1 MVRAVR
7 WITGVVL
14 SIAVWLGVLY
24 APFSRSNALD
34 LIILYS
40 PVAIIVSFGLFSLFF
55 IIYGVVTFNDCPGE
69 AEKLKQQI
77 DEARRNLK
85 KAASTHIDIVMVWSP
100 VSDAIKWRR
109 VISKFTDPTLSENF
123 SISLGDW
130 VYVDQIS
137 DGLNQT
143 PSSQW
148 YYGFKCGSSTMR
160 GVFPVS
166 CTEEPLGLDLPEIYA
181 EIMSFLPMAQQM
193 FSVGD
198 RRVFHKATIYLQEM
212 AGCSDKMRHSFSQ
225 AESKR
230 HKCDALDFLSLCE
243 RYIGFPL
250 QIRLPN
256 PLSYISVQL
265 YEEYIRN
272 EKESKERERP
282 RGDLFHICVELGRY
296 PSNTLTLFLASQSM
310 RLPDSSSTGSGS
322 DQDSHLI
329 NVHNHL
335 IEFLKGNNDGT
346 SLSSFSSSGLQFGD
360 FCRISEN
367 AIIEGSRQNCILQE
381 LKPFSPSDT
390 RILLVIMADRVGS
403 VISRRG
409 RNAQMDIC
417 LSVGENERF
426 RRPMAIACLDITKD
440 LLSTLLPF
448 HTPRFLERHPRN
460 PLVCPSRVVTL
471 RKQLVRREYP
481 GAIIA
486 RPYGILE
493 GNLSSTET
501 IRNDFFVTI
510 KSASFD
516 KTATRKEYNVEVEI
530 SLRDPHGRP
539 LPWIESTGDTQYVS
553 SISASR
559 SQPRW
564 NELIRIAMPWSTNSS
579 NMQYAGDH
587 FSQLENLLAGSTVAE
602 DHIEPV
608 ISSSLSLRSSGRS
621 VTFSQRTPTSAHLR
635 FIVRH
640 RSTVSGGHLSLI
652 ILRVPLYQEAQR
664 KAVVFAGL
672 DLLVHPSD
680 EILNP
685 FMILAEASTGL
696 VSFDGSVHRAPT
708 SFIVK
713 KTKKT
718 WTSPRDKVL
727 GVAFLPL
734 GSPDEHAFTKDG
746 DYSLFI
752 HKMDEH
758 DIAECKY
765 LSKEAIAFVGP
776 GSINSSGSSGGNKSS
791 GLGKSENGL
800 AHGSMAASLLNSM
813 ANSFSGRTSRQPDT
827 LNVTTLLASNQ
838 YTTDEHLAKILSWRE
853 NMDDVVFCLKLLISH
868 AEKESEL
875 KKASELTLFRIQLI
889 DCLLQILSTSDAV
902 EPSIHVQELHHF
914 TVALLARLYREL
926 NTNTVAS
933 ELLEKYLQSSVFVY
947 SGLHLNYLQ
956 VFIDLLSR
964 SVPSRAN
971 STTPATEGGL
981 IDVSKI
987 CTVFSWAFKFIAKSR
1002 ELEIQRMRTENP
1014 GMLEKAEKRFTNA
1027 VDNFFDVILDVA
1039 VVDSDQLL
1047 KSHIFKHISET
1058 IDPLA
1063 LVYSQRSL
1071 TNYLERLV
1079 QRTIQC
1085 PNLPNHNILSGCLR
1099 SVLMEDTECRKIL
1112 VPPIITNLKK
1122 LFSANLDITLE
1133 PCRSETNSMMT
1144 YFCNILTL
1152 FMERFVKTVIASS
1165 DTESTDSVSGNREFH
1180 HQFVQQG
1187 LLRWVMHEYGRI
1199 LLSLQ
1204 RTASSAPNSRPAS
1217 SELTSTTGQTLLA
1230 TQSPVKSRFLYL
1242 QPVLGCLAS
1251 VFTSILQQ
1259 IRSSDWEALL
1269 TPKHQPRLN
1278 CTCATCVGLE
1288 LTETSDFLH
1297 ELFFIFLLSHSW
1309 PAYPGLHGT
1318 NRTFKYHNLPAHL
1331 VSPLA
1336 SESMSEQPWVEML
1349 ALQSTVELETMRVIF
1364 KVCMQPYFM
1373 CSNSSPGKLDA
1384 GQQKSR
1390 LLINSLQRCLGNFIT
1405 TQPHLWLE
1413 ELPTITVVATAPRLP
1428 NGCLGDLRVFAVRLL
1443 ERLWQAIGQPHQ
1455 TRYME
1460 YFIPTVISAS
1470 TEPVSELRKI
1480 CVKMLVDM
1488 LRVNPLAAEPFLI
1501 RDIDRVMN
1509 WALPEFST
1517 EILNLLEAEVPD
1529 GAIESLGRRISIGLR
1544 RGAPVKFSP
1553 SNLSVTT
1560 EKSRTRILGDM
1571 IRQINYLREYSEV
1584 ITRRSKLSGMLAIN
1598 NLRTYYDSIK
1608 RKDMTIRYLFKLEEL
1623 HEQSENDIERGYTLE
1638 RISGQYCWSSNSVDI
1653 SEVSDRYADLGIIS
1667 SSALKEALLLD
1678 ALKYLKAGG
1687 DWKRAID
1694 VCDQLTVF
1702 YRDVTADLVSLGAI
1716 LNEQSQLY
1724 TNFVS
1729 GGARNQCCYKYYAL
1743 HFSTRQDSPGFIGT
1757 TVVYRT
1763 LSQLNEVK
1771 MTLCEQFPEYHVETH
1786 NPQPLTAVVTQVT
1799 DEVPTI
1805 RLVGNL
1811 QPVPELPP
1819 NWASGEAAANL
1830 SPHIKAYYDWNQV
1843 RQFTRTYHFKPSKSA
1858 NGKEMPVAEEVRY
1871 ILSEKLPNIV
1881 SFMPVEDIT
1890 TRTLSKAELVV
1901 NLVQDMS
1908 RSLSSMI
1915 AEITSST
1922 NPQALLSNFVGKLS
1936 TSIHSPVSGGLT
1948 ALLTSVNLVDDSAD
1962 ERQSEQLSDAI
1973 FQLLQVQAEGLTLC
1987 RNFEASSEAGGPI
2000 SNLLPTMLEQFRSLI
2015 HEMSMKFGI
2024 SVFQLQEQMQ
2034 FGSSERT
2041 LLTSGAAHTNPYRAG
2056 RVYRRAPDIP
2066 NSSQS
2071 IRARTNSP
2079 LSPPSEEP
2087 RKTYATSLLPQTPP
2101 PLPERPSDLSSLHD
2115 IAGEEASRFPH
2126 IDSRRPPCS
2135 LLPEPDRAAGAVS
2148 SPSDAAPPPLPK
2160 KPPKP
2165 PPRNVGRVNYTPTL
2179 NDALI
2184 CVDIKNRSSFI
2195 LDLSSALA
2203 KFPDA
2208 GDLR

>member
-1 MVRAVR
+1 MKLTAAFFPQLCLLISFSSTRA
-7 WITGVVL
+7 T
-14 SIAVWLGVLY
+14 
-24 APFSRSNALD
+24 
-34 LIILYS
+34 
-40 PVAIIVSFGLFSLFF
+40 SFHL
-55 IIYGVVTFNDCPGE
+55 
-69 AEKLKQQI
+69 Q
-77 DEARRNLK
+77 
-85 KAASTHIDIVMVWSP
+85 
-100 VSDAIKWRR
+100 
-109 VISKFTDPTLSENF
+109 SEH
-123 SISLGDW
+123 
-130 VYVDQIS
+130 

-193 FSVGD
+193 FS
-198 RRVFHKATIYLQEM
+198 
-212 AGCSDKMRHSFSQ
+212 
-225 AESKR
+225 
-230 HKCDALDFLSLCE
+230 
-243 RYIGFPL
+243 
-250 QIRLPN
+250 
-256 PLSYISVQL
+256 
-265 YEEYIRN
+265 
-272 EKESKERERP
+272 RP

-367 AIIEGSRQNCILQE
+367 AIIEGSRREPKTSVIFSE

-471 RKQLVRREYP
+471 RNSSETCHSDVLNKLANETRSSVLDMLPSASIFKSTESAPVGSVLPPSYPVSQTNISSDASEDLDVEIKSVKTLDLQSYHLVRREYP

-640 RSTVSGGHLSLI
+640 RSTVS
-652 ILRVPLYQEAQR
+652 E
-664 KAVVFAGL
+664 
-672 DLLVHPSD
+672 
-680 EILNP
+680 
-685 FMILAEASTGL
+685 
-696 VSFDGSVHRAPT
+696 
-708 SFIVK
+708 
-713 KTKKT
+713 
-718 WTSPRDKVL
+718 PRDKVL

-875 KKASELTLFRIQLI
+875 KKFRIQLI

-1460 YFIPTVISAS
+1460 YFIPTVISVS

-2071 IRARTNSP
+2071 IRARTSFQRDLNFLDDNCLDSP

-2165 PPRNVGRVNYTPTL
+2165 PPRTSVYPVT
-2179 NDALI
+2179 
-2184 CVDIKNRSSFI
+2184 
-2195 LDLSSALA
+2195 
-2203 KFPDA
+2203 
-2208 GDLR
+2208 

>member
-1 MVRAVR
+1 MKLTAAFFPPLC
-7 WITGVVL
+7 L
-14 SIAVWLGVLY
+14 S
-24 APFSRSNALD
+24 
-34 LIILYS
+34 
-40 PVAIIVSFGLFSLFF
+40 VSFL
-55 IIYGVVTFNDCPGE
+55 
-69 AEKLKQQI
+69 
-77 DEARRNLK
+77 
-85 KAASTHIDIVMVWSP
+85 STRATSFH
-100 VSDAIKWRR
+100 
-109 VISKFTDPTLSENF
+109 LQSEH
-123 SISLGDW
+123 
-130 VYVDQIS
+130 

-148 YYGFKCGSSTMR
+148 YYGFKCGSTTLR

-166 CTEEPLGLDLPEIYA
+166 CTEEPLDLDLPEIYA

-193 FSVGD
+193 FS
-198 RRVFHKATIYLQEM
+198 
-212 AGCSDKMRHSFSQ
+212 
-225 AESKR
+225 
-230 HKCDALDFLSLCE
+230 
-243 RYIGFPL
+243 
-250 QIRLPN
+250 
-256 PLSYISVQL
+256 
-265 YEEYIRN
+265 
-272 EKESKERERP
+272 RP

-310 RLPDSSSTGSGS
+310 RLPDSSSTNNGS

-335 IEFLKGNNDGT
+335 IEFLKGNDDGT

-367 AIIEGSRQNCILQE
+367 AIIEVSRREPKTSVIFSE

-409 RNAQMDIC
+409 RNAHMDIC

-440 LLSTLLPF
+440 LLSALLPF
-448 HTPRFLERHPRN
+448 HTPHSLERHSRK

-471 RKQLVRREYP
+471 RNSSETCYSDVLNKLANETRSSVLDMLPSASIFKSTESAPVGSVLPPSYPVSQTNISSDASEDLDVEIKSVKTLDLQSYHLVRREYP

-564 NELIRIAMPWSTNSS
+564 NELVRIAMPWSTNSS

-608 ISSSLSLRSSGRS
+608 ISSSSSLRSSGHS

-640 RSTVSGGHLSLI
+640 RSTVS
-652 ILRVPLYQEAQR
+652 E
-664 KAVVFAGL
+664 
-672 DLLVHPSD
+672 
-680 EILNP
+680 
-685 FMILAEASTGL
+685 
-696 VSFDGSVHRAPT
+696 
-708 SFIVK
+708 
-713 KTKKT
+713 
-718 WTSPRDKVL
+718 PRDKVL

-813 ANSFSGRTSRQPDT
+813 TNSFSGRTSRQPDT

-875 KKASELTLFRIQLI
+875 KKFRIQLI
-889 DCLLQILSTSDAV
+889 DCLLQILSTCDAV
-902 EPSIHVQELHHF
+902 EPSIHVHELHRF

-933 ELLEKYLQSSVFVY
+933 ELLEKYLQSSAFVY

-1002 ELEIQRMRTENP
+1002 KLEIQRMRTENP

-1071 TNYLERLV
+1071 TNYLKRLV

-1165 DTESTDSVSGNREFH
+1165 DTESTDSVFGNREFH

-1349 ALQSTVELETMRVIF
+1349 ALQSTVELETMKVIF
-1364 KVCMQPYFM
+1364 EVCMQPYFM

-1390 LLINSLQRCLGNFIT
+1390 LLINSLQRCLGSFIT

-1460 YFIPTVISAS
+1460 CFIPTVISAS

-1544 RGAPVKFSP
+1544 RGTPVKFSP

-1678 ALKYLKAGG
+1678 ALKYLKVGG
-1687 DWKRAID
+1687 DWRRAID

-1702 YRDVTADLVSLGAI
+1702 YRDVTADLVSLSAI

-1743 HFSTRQDSPGFIGT
+1743 HFSARQDSPGFIGT

-1922 NPQALLSNFVGKLS
+1922 NPHALLSNFVGKLS

-1962 ERQSEQLSDAI
+1962 ERQSEQLSDAV

-1987 RNFEASSEAGGPI
+1987 RNLESSSEAGGPI

-2041 LLTSGAAHTNPYRAG
+2041 LLTSSAAHTNPYRAC
-2056 RVYRRAPDIP
+2056 RVYRRALDIP

-2071 IRARTNSP
+2071 IRARTSFQQDMNFLDDNCLDSP

-2087 RKTYATSLLPQTPP
+2087 RKTYAISLLPQTPP
-2101 PLPERPSDLSSLHD
+2101 PLPERPSDLPSLHD

-2126 IDSRRPPCS
+2126 IDSGRPPCS
-2135 LLPEPDRAAGAVS
+2135 LLPEPDRVAGAVS
-2148 SPSDAAPPPLPK
+2148 SPSNAVPPPLPK

-2165 PPRNVGRVNYTPTL
+2165 PPRTSVYPVT
-2179 NDALI
+2179 
-2184 CVDIKNRSSFI
+2184 
-2195 LDLSSALA
+2195 
-2203 KFPDA
+2203 
-2208 GDLR
+2208 

>member
-1 MVRAVR
+1 
-7 WITGVVL
+7 
-14 SIAVWLGVLY
+14 
-24 APFSRSNALD
+24 
-34 LIILYS
+34 
-40 PVAIIVSFGLFSLFF
+40 
-55 IIYGVVTFNDCPGE
+55 
-69 AEKLKQQI
+69 
-77 DEARRNLK
+77 
-85 KAASTHIDIVMVWSP
+85 MVWSP
-100 VSDAIKWRR
+100 VADAVKWRR
-109 VISKFTDPTLSENF
+109 VISKFSDPAISKNF

-137 DGLNQT
+137 DSLNRT
-143 PSSQW
+143 TSSQW
-148 YYGFKCGSSTMR
+148 YYGFKCGSSTLC

-166 CTEEPLGLDLPEIYA
+166 CTERPSDEDFPEIYA

-193 FSVGD
+193 F
-198 RRVFHKATIYLQEM
+198 T
-212 AGCSDKMRHSFSQ
+212 
-225 AESKR
+225 
-230 HKCDALDFLSLCE
+230 
-243 RYIGFPL
+243 
-250 QIRLPN
+250 
-256 PLSYISVQL
+256 
-265 YEEYIRN
+265 
-272 EKESKERERP
+272 
-282 RGDLFHICVELGRY
+282 
-296 PSNTLTLFLASQSM
+296 
-310 RLPDSSSTGSGS
+310 
-322 DQDSHLI
+322 
-329 NVHNHL
+329 
-335 IEFLKGNNDGT
+335 
-346 SLSSFSSSGLQFGD
+346 
-360 FCRISEN
+360 
-367 AIIEGSRQNCILQE
+367 E

-390 RILLVIMADRVGS
+390 RILLIFMLDRVGPA
-403 VISRRG
+403 ISRRG
-409 RNAQMDIC
+409 RNAQTDAR
-417 LSVGENERF
+417 LSVSENERF
-426 RRPMAIACLDITKD
+426 RRPMAIACVDITKD
-440 LLSTLLPF
+440 ILSTLLPF
-448 HTPRFLERHPRN
+448 HTPRSLERQPRKS
-460 PLVCPSRVVTL
+460 LVCSSRTVSLRNSSETCHFDALNKLASETRSSVWDLLPSSNAFKPAEGAPLGSVLPPSYPVSQTNVGVDASEDLDVEIKSVKTL
-471 RKQLVRREYP
+471 NLQSYHLVRREYP

-516 KTATRKEYNVEVEI
+516 KTATRKEYNVEVEV
-530 SLRDPHGRP
+530 SLRDSHGRP
-539 LPWIESTGDTQYVS
+539 LPWIENTGDTQYVS

-559 SQPRW
+559 CQPRW
-564 NELIRIAMPWSTNSS
+564 NELVRIAMPWSMNPP
-579 NMQYAGDH
+579 NMQYPDDH
-587 FSQLENLLAGSTVAE
+587 FSQLENLLNGSTVAE

-608 ISSSLSLRSSGRS
+608 TSSSSSPRSSGDS
-621 VTFSQRTPTSAHLR
+621 ATFSRSTPTSAHLR
-635 FIVRH
+635 FVVRH
-640 RSTVSGGHLSLI
+640 RSTVSGGFMKSGRFRW
-652 ILRVPLYQEAQR
+652 LRSPSPSFGRDPKPLYDS
-664 KAVVFAGL
+664 AVIGGSL
-672 DLLVHPSD
+672 NRSGQLRWLRSPS
-680 EILNP
+680 P
-685 FMILAEASTGL
+685 H
-696 VSFDGSVHRAPT
+696 SFLRQDD
-708 SFIVK
+708 K
-713 KTKKT
+713 KN
-718 WTSPRDKVL
+718 SDFEPRDKVL

-734 GSPDEHAFTKDG
+734 GSPDDHTFTKDG

-752 HKMDEH
+752 HKMDEQ
-758 DIAECKY
+758 DISECKY

-776 GSINSSGSSGGNKSS
+776 GSINSSGSSGGTKSS

-800 AHGSMAASLLNSM
+800 AHGSMAASLLNSV
-813 ANSFSGRTSRQPDT
+813 ASSFSGRTSRQPDT
-827 LNVTTLLASNQ
+827 LNVTTLLSSNQ

-853 NMDDVVFCLKLLISH
+853 NMDDVVFCLKRLISH
-868 AEKESEL
+868 VEKENEL
-875 KKASELTLFRIQLI
+875 KKAAFQFRIQLI
-889 DCLLQILSTSDAV
+889 DCLLQILSISDAA
-902 EPSIHVQELHHF
+902 ESSIHVQELHRF
-914 TVALLARLYREL
+914 AVALLARLYREMNN
-926 NTNTVAS
+926 NTAAL
-933 ELLEKYLQSSVFVY
+933 ELLEKYLQSPIFIY
-947 SGLHLNYLQ
+947 SGVHLNYLQ
-956 VFIDLLSR
+956 VFVDLLSR
-964 SVPSRAN
+964 CVPSRVN
-971 STTPATEGGL
+971 STTPVTEGGL

-987 CTVFSWAFKFIAKSR
+987 CTVFAWAFKFISKSR
-1002 ELEIQRMRTENP
+1002 ELEIKRMRMGNF
-1014 GMLEKAEKRFTNA
+1014 GMFEEAEKRFTNA
-1027 VDNFFDVILDVA
+1027 VDSFFDVILDIA
-1039 VVDSDQLL
+1039 VVGSDQLL

-1071 TNYLERLV
+1071 TSYLERLV
-1079 QRTIQC
+1079 QCTIQC

-1099 SVLMEDTECRKIL
+1099 SVLMEDMECRKIL

-1122 LFSANLDITLE
+1122 LFSTNLDITLE
-1133 PCRSETNSMMT
+1133 PCRSEPNSMMT

-1152 FMERFVKTVIASS
+1152 FMERFVETVMASS
-1165 DTESTDSVSGNREFH
+1165 GTELADSVSGNPEFH
-1180 HQFVQQG
+1180 HQFVQEG
-1187 LLRWVMHEYGRI
+1187 LLRWVMREYGRI

-1204 RTASSAPNSRPAS
+1204 RTASAPNSRPAS
-1217 SELTSTTGQTLLA
+1217 SELMSTAGQTLLA

-1259 IRSSDWEALL
+1259 LRSSDWEALL

-1278 CTCATCVGLE
+1278 CACTTCVGLE

-1318 NRTFKYHNLPAHL
+1318 NRSFKYHNLPTHL

-1336 SESMSEQPWVEML
+1336 SESMREQPWVEML
-1349 ALQSTVELETMRVIF
+1349 ALQSTVELETMKVIF
-1364 KVCMQPYFM
+1364 DVCMQPYFM
-1373 CSNSSPGKLDA
+1373 CNNSSSPGKLDA

-1390 LLINSLQRCLGNFIT
+1390 LLINLLQRCLGSFIT

-1428 NGCLGDLRVFAVRLL
+1428 NG
-1443 ERLWQAIGQPHQ
+1443 QPHQ

-1460 YFIPTVISAS
+1460 YFIPTVINAS

-1529 GAIESLGRRISIGLR
+1529 GAIESLGRRVSIGLR

-1553 SNLSVTT
+1553 SNLSVTA
-1560 EKSRTRILGDM
+1560 EKSRTRILSDM

-1638 RISGQYCWSSNSVDI
+1638 RISGQYSWSSNSVDI
-1653 SEVSDRYADLGIIS
+1653 SEVSDRYADLGNIS

-1687 DWKRAID
+1687 DWKRAIE

-1702 YRDVTADLVSLGAI
+1702 YRDVTADLANLSAI
-1716 LNEQSQLY
+1716 LSEQSQLY
-1724 TNFVS
+1724 ANFIS

-1743 HFSTRQDSPGFIGT
+1743 HFSTRQDSPGFIET

-1771 MTLCEQFPEYHVETH
+1771 MTLCEQFPEYHVETY
-1786 NPQPLTAVVTQVT
+1786 NPQPLTAVATQVT

-1890 TRTLSKAELVV
+1890 TRTLSKVELVV

-1915 AEITSST
+1915 AEIISST
-1922 NPQALLSNFVGKLS
+1922 NPHALLSNFIGKLS

-1962 ERQSEQLSDAI
+1962 ERQSEQLSDAV
-1973 FQLLQVQAEGLTLC
+1973 FQLLEVQAEGLTLC
-1987 RNFEASSEAGGPI
+1987 RKLEASSEAGGPI
-2000 SNLLPTMLEQFRSLI
+2000 SSLLPTMLEQFCSLI

-2024 SVFQLQEQMQ
+2024 SVSKLQEQVEV
-2034 FGSSERT
+2034 GSPERT
-2041 LLTSGAAHTNPYRAG
+2041 VLTSSAAHTNPYRAD

-2066 NSSQS
+2066 NPSQS
-2071 IRARTNSP
+2071 IRTRASFQQDLNFLNDDCLDSP
-2079 LSPPSEEP
+2079 LSPPSEP
-2087 RKTYATSLLPQTPP
+2087 RKTSAVSLLPQTPP
-2101 PLPERPSDLSSLHD
+2101 PLPERPSDLPPLHD
-2115 IAGEEASRFPH
+2115 IVGEEASQARKFSSGSSRFSH
-2126 IDSRRPPCS
+2126 IVPARPPCP
-2135 LLPEPDRAAGAVS
+2135 LPPEPDLAIGVPS
-2148 SPSDAAPPPLPK
+2148 SPSDTAPPPLPK

-2165 PPRNVGRVNYTPTL
+2165 PPRASVYPVT
-2179 NDALI
+2179 
-2184 CVDIKNRSSFI
+2184 
-2195 LDLSSALA
+2195 
-2203 KFPDA
+2203 
-2208 GDLR
+2208 